1 MARFDVYRHPDAK
14 QRKDVPFFVSVQSD
28 MLDFLRSTIVVPL
41 VAKAAFGARIDFLHP
56 LLHVNGSSVIL
67 ATNELVAVE
76 RKVLGTAVAN
86 LAVDA
91 STIVSAI
98 DYLISGY

>member
-1 MARFDVYRHPDAK
+1 MARFDVYRHPDA
-14 QRKDVPFFVSVQSD
+14 RRRRAVPFFVSIQSD
-28 MLDFLRSTIVVPL
+28 TLDFLRSTIVVPL
-41 VAKAAFGARIDFLHP
+41 VATASFGPRIDFLHP
-56 LLHVNGSSVIL
+56 LLEVNGQPVVL

-76 RKVLGTAVAN
+76 RSVLGNAVGSA
-86 LAVDA
+86 AVDA